1 MKTNHPVR
9 SMGDGVTVLKVPE
22 GARGDAHG
30 GNGMLHV
37 RTLHRH
43 TPVSKNFLVSLNLAP
58 VFSTVIQIHSQA
70 STCFQDTTALLPLSV
85 LAGSQEEKKHQC
97 QIKAGSKCSEE
108 KKKSELQP
116 AAIVSVCE
124 SGAVICVCVRAK
136 HLAPPF
142 HNMPQY
148 MKSLRRSCAYY
159 QHSYP

>member
-1 MKTNHPVR
+1 MSTCRCWNATR
-9 SMGDGVTVLKVPE
+9 SDAPQTHTSFKKLSGFIRFSARVLHCNSNSQS
-22 GARGDAHG
+22 G
-30 GNGMLHV
+30 
-37 RTLHRH
+37 
-43 TPVSKNFLVSLNLAP
+43 FNL
-58 VFSTVIQIHSQA
+58 
-70 STCFQDTTALLPLSV
+70 CFQDTTALLPLSV